1 MNGFLQ
7 GPNGENSSTRLIAAV
22 VVISIVATWS
32 ISSLASA
39 FMGTPQITIP
49 WEIVSLG
56 IAAMAGKVA
65 NSTFAEQPA
74 AK

>member
-7 GPNGENSSTRLIAAV
+7 GPNGEKSSTRMIAAI
-22 VVISIVATWS
+22 VVIGIVTTWS
-32 ISSLASA
+32 ITSIASVIL
-39 FMGTPQITIP
+39 GTPQIQVP
-49 WEIVSLG
+49 WEIVTLG
-56 IAAMAGKVA
+56 IASMAGKVA

>member
-7 GPNGENSSTRLIAAV
+7 GQNGENSSTRLIAAV
-22 VVISIVATWS
+22 VVIGIIATWS
-32 ISSLASA
+32 ITSIASA
-39 FMGTPQITIP
+39 FKGTPQIQVP
-49 WEIVSLG
+49 WEIVTLG